1 MTGYDR
7 TVTTPRLCGRCGAP
21 VPAGAVS
28 CAYCN
33 VSFEVP
39 PGAARAPAPGA
50 DPAVVES
57 LRRGN
62 KIEAIRLYRLAT
74 KSSLLDAK
82 NAVEALERSLG
93 LA

>member
-1 MTGYDR
+1 M
-7 TVTTPRLCGRCGAP
+7 TTPRLCGRCGAP
-21 VPAGAVS
+21 VPLGAAS

-33 VSFEVP
+33 VSFE
-39 PGAARAPAPGA
+39 GAKPASPPGA
-50 DPAVVES
+50 DPAIVES

-62 KIEAIRLYRLAT
+62 KLEAIRLYRLAT

-93 LA
+93 LGS